1 MSKTQLWILA
11 NAAIAITGA
20 IIFWFLLNQFFAQSF
35 NIFGL
40 ERDLLKMVIWL
51 SLALSFI
58 TIPYALLAITK
69 TSKRM
74 TAIISTLAALTGV
87 AFIHPIWPVF
97 PLMLVGTI
105 TTNYMFVRSI
115 ENGLVN
121 QLKFK
126 PYGVISAASGR
137 FLTLMAIWVSVGSY
151 FFASA
156 QPPVAKVEIPEEV
169 INNMIELFSKNQAPV
184 KTETTALKAFE
195 DAKPEITKQL
205 NDMGI
210 TDDEQIKTYM
220 KEAETQY
227 LNQIQTQNS
236 QVNLPQNKLINQQ
249 IKGEVEGILNGIL
262 TKYHKFV
269 PIIYSV
275 SIFALFSLVGRLLEV
290 IGLFFTHIIFS
301 SLLQLKIIKLRSVE
315 AKKEELVL
323 G

>member
-1 MSKTQLWILA
+1 MSKTQLWIIA
-11 NAAIAITGA
+11 NGTIAITGA
-20 IIFWFLLNQFFAQSF
+20 IIFWFLLNQFFSKSF
-35 NIFGL
+35 NIIGL
-40 ERDLLKMVIWL
+40 ERDLLKIVIWL

-69 TSKRM
+69 ASKRV
-74 TAIISTLAALTGV
+74 TAVISTLAAATGV

-105 TTNYMFVRSI
+105 TTNYMFVRSV

-126 PYGVISAASGR
+126 PYGVISVASGR

-156 QPPVAKVEIPEEV
+156 QPPVAKVEIPENV
-169 INNMIELFSKNQAPV
+169 INNMIDLISKNQAPG
-184 KTETTALKAFE
+184 KSEATALKAYE
-195 DAKPEITKQL
+195 ASKLDLIKQL
-205 NDMGI
+205 KEDGI
-210 TDDEQIKTYM
+210 TDEETINTYT
-220 KEAETQY
+220 KEAESKY
-227 LNQIQTQNS
+227 LEIIRNQNS
-236 QVNLPQNKLINQQ
+236 QVSLPQNSLIKNE
-249 IKGEVEGILNGIL
+249 IKGEVEGILNDIL
-262 TKYHKFV
+262 TKYRKFV

-290 IGLFFTHIIFS
+290 IGLFFTHLIFS
-301 SLLQLKIIKLRSVE
+301 SLFGLKIIKLKQVE
-315 AKKEELVL
+315 SIKEELVL